1 MFDRYTSHTH
11 SLPVPPNH
19 MKQARTFIVSGTDRT
34 THIAELKAQIRQFV
48 EERDWDQFHTPKD
61 LAIGLSIEASEL
73 LELFR
78 FQSNEVIDQ
87 RLEEPDVRQAVAH
100 ELADV
105 LCFVL
110 LLCSNLGLD
119 TTTILQE
126 KLALN
131 AERYP
136 VEKARGRN
144 VKYTALDTPSQE

>member
-1 MFDRYTSHTH
+1 
-11 SLPVPPNH
+11 
-19 MKQARTFIVSGTDRT
+19 MKQARIFIVPGTDKT
-34 THIAELKAQIRQFV
+34 TPVAELKAQIRQFV
-48 EERDWDQFHTPKD
+48 EERDWDQFHTSKD

-87 RLEEPDVRQAVAH
+87 RLKEPEGRQAVAH

-105 LCFVL
+105 LYFVL

-119 TTTILQE
+119 TTTILRE

-131 AERYP
+131 AKRYP
-136 VEKARGRN
+136 IEKARGRN
-144 VKYTALDTPSQE
+144 VKYTTLDTSSQE